1 MAFGVGNMSDRLR
14 ITEEVVKCASSPH
27 KTLFLRDDRQI
38 GFAVRVTPKG
48 AKSFIAEGRVNGR
61 MRRFTIGSAGR
72 FTVNEARGRAKAL
85 LAGMHDGIDQQFK
98 KRAARERSDTL
109 RAMLEAYLAAKGV
122 KEATASKYRAQ
133 MQRNLT
139 DWLDKQIAEISP
151 QMVLLRYETISKRS
165 VAEANGVMRAL
176 RAVCRRAMKVLPERS
191 DGSPMMKRIPTESL
205 TGGWKS
211 LPRKTTLLQPDELP
225 AWWSAVGKLKS
236 EPSHRALLSLLVTGL
251 RVSELLSL
259 RWCDVDETKCR
270 LTIGD
275 SKTGAFEKII
285 GPELADW
292 LSQWRGHGP
301 DARVFAVDDLRAA
314 LEQVERHGGKRITP
328 HDLRRTFLTFGER
341 IGAPIVVLKRLANH
355 STKGDVTLGYVLP
368 SEADL
373 RNWAKLIEAAI
384 LSAARCRE
392 SVVEWPGRRLKG

>member
-1 MAFGVGNMSDRLR
+1 MAFGVGEMSERLR
-14 ITEEVVKCASSPH
+14 ITEEVVKRSCSPH

-38 GFAVRVTPKG
+38 GFGLRVTPKG

-85 LAGMHDGIDQQFK
+85 LAGMHDGIDPQFK

-109 RAMLEAYLAAKGV
+109 RAMLEAYLAARGV
-122 KEATASKYRAQ
+122 KDATASKYRAQ
-133 MQRNLT
+133 MQRNLR
-139 DWLDKQIAEISP
+139 DWLDKPIAEIPP

-165 VAEANGVMRAL
+165 VAEANGAMRAL

-225 AWWSAVGKLKS
+225 AWWKAVGKLKS
-236 EPSHRALLSLLVTGL
+236 EPSRRALRALLVTGL
-251 RVSELLSL
+251 RVNELLGL
-259 RWCDVDETKCR
+259 RWDDVDEASCR
-270 LTIGD
+270 LSIVD
-275 SKTGAFEKII
+275 SKTGAFNKII
-285 GPELADW
+285 GIELAGW
-292 LSQWRGHGP
+292 LSQWRGR
-301 DARVFAVDDLRAA
+301 DLNARIFWVNDLRAA
-314 LEQVERHGGKRITP
+314 LRQVERQGGKLITP

-341 IGAPIVVLKRLANH
+341 IGAPMVVLKRLANH
-355 STKGDVTLGYVLP
+355 SIRGDVTLGYVLP

-384 LSAARCRE
+384 LSAAEGR
-392 SVVEWPGRRLKG
+392 SGVV